1 MNIKQLQ
8 TIIITADTG
17 NVGRAAK
24 LLGITQPAVS
34 QQMHSLETE
43 LGFRLFQREGRG
55 MVLTAAGRAF
65 LPQARKSVQAAE
77 EAIQAG
83 ERANRGETGR
93 LLVGYCHSSLLEP
106 ELPELVR
113 NFSLQWPDI
122 RIEMQDLTVQQQV
135 EYLCLNRLDLAFA
148 RTPIGQ
154 GENQEKLRVQP
165 FSCARLEV
173 VLPVNHPLAGRQ
185 EIDVC
190 SLRDER
196 FLLLNESDGVGLR
209 SRILDACHLAGF
221 EPLAEN
227 ASTNMTSIISMI
239 AAGLGITLAP
249 SHLSGLNMPGVV
261 FRPLT
266 SAAALS
272 ELALISRL
280 DETSG
285 IILRFVD
292 QVWARKFASPE
303 PLRTS

>member
-17 NVGRAAK
+17 NVGQAAK
-24 LLGITQPAVS
+24 QLGITQPAVS

-55 MVLTAAGRAF
+55 VVLSSAGRAF
-65 LPQARKSVQAAE
+65 LPQARKVVQAAQ

-106 ELPELVR
+106 ELPELIR
-113 NFSLQWPDI
+113 DFSLRWPDI
-122 RIEMQDLTVQQQV
+122 RIEMQDLTVQRQV
-135 EYLCLNRLDLAFA
+135 EDLCQNRLDVAFA

-154 GENQEKLRVQP
+154 GENQDKLRVQP
-165 FSCARLEV
+165 FSSARLEA
-173 VLPVNHPLAGRQ
+173 VLPVNHPLAGQ
-185 EIDVC
+185 SEIDAR
-190 SLRDER
+190 SLSHEH
-196 FLLLNESDGVGLR
+196 FLLLNEADGVGLR
-209 SRILDACHLAGF
+209 SRILDACHVAGF
-221 EPLAEN
+221 EPLVEN

-266 SAAALS
+266 NSAAIS
-272 ELALISRL
+272 ELALISRVN
-280 DETSG
+280 ETSG
-285 IILRFVD
+285 IILRFID
-292 QVWARKFASPE
+292 RVWARQVASPE
-303 PLRTS
+303 ASRER

>member
-17 NVGRAAK
+17 NVGQAAK

-106 ELPELVR
+106 ELPELIR
-113 NFSLQWPDI
+113 SFSLQWPDI

-173 VLPVNHPLAGRQ
+173 VLPVDHPLAGRQ

-196 FLLLNESDGVGLR
+196 FLLLNEPDGVGLR
-209 SRILDACHLAGF
+209 NRILDACHLAGF

-249 SHLSGLNMPGVV
+249 SHLSGLNMPGVI

-292 QVWARKFASPE
+292 QVWARQFASPE
-303 PLRTS
+303 PLRTP

>member
-1 MNIKQLQ
+1 
-8 TIIITADTG
+8 
-17 NVGRAAK
+17 
-24 LLGITQPAVS
+24 
-34 QQMHSLETE
+34 
-43 LGFRLFQREGRG
+43 
-55 MVLTAAGRAF
+55 
-65 LPQARKSVQAAE
+65 
-77 EAIQAG
+77 
-83 ERANRGETGR
+83 
-93 LLVGYCHSSLLEP
+93 
-106 ELPELVR
+106 
-113 NFSLQWPDI
+113 
-122 RIEMQDLTVQQQV
+122 
-135 EYLCLNRLDLAFA
+135 
-148 RTPIGQ
+148 
-154 GENQEKLRVQP
+154 
-165 FSCARLEV
+165 
-173 VLPVNHPLAGRQ
+173 
-185 EIDVC
+185 
-190 SLRDER
+190 
-196 FLLLNESDGVGLR
+196 
-209 SRILDACHLAGF
+209 LAGF